1 MKPNNRFILL
11 LSLCFLVLS
20 CRTTCDTPA
29 TASADVFG
37 RFNGGVLRVDDLPIS
52 DRMALYNAQKQVYDT
67 AQAILE
73 NYYIHAWFVDY
84 QMTHHLASVEEAK
97 KEYYEKNVIVSD
109 KEVAQFMADNE
120 KNRQMLHLSPE
131 ERPTVVRR
139 YLTQLAQ
146 AKADQ
151 EILRWAEENQKIKLL
166 AMEKPVSPEV
176 RFGVGG
182 HVYDKSLERPKVVLV
197 EFADYQCPFCVKVY
211 PEIEKILKAYKGKV
225 QYVYRDFPLL
235 DKHAQAL
242 PAAIA
247 AHCAE
252 AQNKFWDMHKLL
264 FDRAPNDA
272 LNPDKF
278 VDMAKELNL
287 NVADFKQ
294 CQNDPR
300 QKAAINV
307 DVQEGVKV
315 GVDATPTLYINGQ
328 KYDGYVSY
336 DGLKRAIDSALA
348 DQ

>member
-1 MKPNNRFILL
+1 MKPNNCLILL
-11 LSLCFLVLS
+11 LSLCFLSIS
-20 CRTTCDTPA
+20 CRTTCETPLPS
-29 TASADVFG
+29 TAVFG
-37 RFNGGVLRVDDLPIS
+37 KFNGSALRAEDLPIS
-52 DRMALYNAQKQVYDT
+52 DRMALYNAEKQLYDT

-84 QMTHHLASVEEAK
+84 QMTHRLASIEDAK
-97 KEYYEKNVIVSD
+97 KEYYEKNVSVSE

-120 KNRQMLHLSPE
+120 KNKQMQHLSLE
-131 ERPTVVRR
+131 ERPVVVRR

-151 EILRWAEENQKIKLL
+151 EILRWAEKNQKIKLL

-176 RFGVGG
+176 HFNAGG
-182 HVYDKSLERPKVVLV
+182 HVYDQTLERPKVTLV
-197 EFADYQCPFCVKVY
+197 EFADYQCPFCVKVH
-211 PEIEKILKAYKGKV
+211 PEIEKILKTYKGQV

-264 FDRAPNDA
+264 FDRAPNDT

-278 VDMAKELNL
+278 ADMAKELNL
-287 NVADFKQ
+287 NVSEFKK
-294 CQNDPR
+294 CQNDPA
-300 QKAAINV
+300 QKVAINA

-315 GVDATPTLYINGQ
+315 GVDATPTIYINGQ
-328 KYDGYVSY
+328 KYDGYISY
-336 DGLKRAIDSALA
+336 DGLKRAIDNALT